1 MKNKTVLAIGAHH
14 DDVQIGVG
22 RTMFGHV
29 NNGDQVYIAVTS
41 ADEYRTGCVDVRRA
55 EERDAL
61 QKMGIPTNNLFI
73 FYNGDIT
80 ESTIYTLDQI
90 KADVIYIMWGDDTHQ
105 AHKHC
110 STIGQAVSRNIK
122 NVLYYNSGSA
132 LNFIP
137 NSFVLDDSFEWKYKL
152 LESFESQIEC
162 GAIDIESVK
171 IRERYWADM
180 VKEDGYA
187 EGLIVQRGIL

>member
-22 RTMFGHV
+22 RILFSHAS
-29 NNGDQVYIAVTS
+29 NKDQVYVAVTS
-41 ADEYRTGCVDVRRA
+41 SDEDRTGCVDVRRV
-55 EERDAL
+55 EECEAL
-61 QKMGIPTNNLFI
+61 CKMCIPVNNLFN
-73 FYNGDIT
+73 FYHDDRI
-80 ESTIYTLDQI
+80 ESIVYTLDKV
-90 KADVIYIMWGDDTHQ
+90 KADIIYIMWSDDTHQ

-110 STIGQAVSRNIK
+110 SMIGQAVGRNIK

-137 NSFVLDDSFEWKYKL
+137 NNFVLDDSFEWKYQL